1 MSTSG
6 NSSPIRSSGADM
18 TPLEAFELYRFYH
31 SGDDETAALRGV
43 SLKLEA
49 GKFLALMGPSGSGK
63 STLLACLAGLDEPD
77 GGHVEVMGSRLSRR
91 PEAVRAILRAQHIGI
106 MMQSGNLFEHLTV
119 EDNMRLQMSLA
130 GKVDL
135 KRIDRLLEV
144 MGIAQRRLARPSQ
157 LSGGEAARAGLAV
170 ALSADPQVLLAD
182 EPTAEVDTATEA
194 NILKLLR
201 ERCQAGAAV
210 LVATHSQALAAS
222 ADSVL
227 HIQDGR
233 LIHD

>member
-1 MSTSG
+1 M
-6 NSSPIRSSGADM
+6 PA
-18 TPLEAFELYRFYH
+18 LQAFELYRFYH

-43 SLKLEA
+43 SLQLQA
-49 GKFLALMGPSGSGK
+49 GGFVALTGPSGSGK

-77 GGHVEVMGSRLSRR
+77 GGRVEVMGARMSRR
-91 PEAVRAILRAQHIGI
+91 PEAVRAALRAHHIGI

-130 GKVDL
+130 NKNDPSAVDH
-135 KRIDRLLEV
+135 LLEV

-170 ALSADPQVLLAD
+170 ALSADPQVMLAD
-182 EPTAEVDTATEA
+182 EPTAEVDTATEVE
-194 NILKLLR
+194 ILKLLR
-201 ERCQAGAAV
+201 DRCRAGGAI
-210 LVATHSQALAAS
+210 LVATHSQELAAT

-227 HIQDGR
+227 RLRDGR
-233 LIHD
+233 LVHD